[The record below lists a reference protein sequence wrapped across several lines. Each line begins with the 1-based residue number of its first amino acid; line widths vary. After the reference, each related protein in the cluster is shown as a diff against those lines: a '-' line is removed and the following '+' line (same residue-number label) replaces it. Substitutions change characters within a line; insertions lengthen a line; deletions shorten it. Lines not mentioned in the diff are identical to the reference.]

1 MKNKYISFLTLLLV
15 VTELLSAQENSITI
29 KEFAAILNTS
39 KNAQILDA
47 RSPEEFAVN
56 HIKGAINVDL
66 KDAAG
71 SEKIIS
77 SLNPK
82 YPTFSYSINNGRSS
96 ALAKKLREKG
106 FEKVYEL
113 PGGLGNWVGAGYPL
127 LSFYNKGLAIS
138 SKQYQELI
146 QSKELVLV
154 DVGSKYC
161 GGCRKLVPVL
171 DSLDNYRASNLR
183 IVRIEFDN
191 NPELVKEQEIKALPT
206 LKLYKNGQEVWFN
219 KGHIVYQQ
227 LLSIIQQK
235 GNLLTIK

>member
-1 MKNKYISFLTLLLV
+1 MKKVFSFVLFLTTIINFV
-15 VTELLSAQENSITI
+15 SAQDKQLTI
-29 KEFAAILNTS
+29 REFAAILNTS

-66 KDAAG
+66 KDVAG
-71 SEKIIS
+71 TEKTITA
-77 SLNPK
+77 LNPK

-96 ALAKKLREKG
+96 VLAKKLREKG

-113 PGGLGNWVGAGYPL
+113 PGGLGNWVGAGNPL
-127 LSFYNKGLAIS
+127 QSFNNKGLAIS

-154 DVGSKYC
+154 DFGSKFC

-171 DSLDNYRASNLR
+171 DSLDNNRASNLK

-206 LKLYKNGQEVWFN
+206 LKLYKNGQEVWLN

-227 LLSIIQQK
+227 LLSTIQQK
-235 GNLLTIK
+235 GNLLAIK